1 MYFRLN
7 NVLILILFLV
17 MSTNCNN
24 SSALKEKKKVHNVP
38 EWSKHVIWY
47 QIFPERFNNGDPSND
62 PNAKRIAGDKQ
73 LPENWVISPWIGDW
87 YERADWEHELG
98 PNFRDAVFYRRYGGD
113 IQGIIDKLDYL
124 QELGIGAI
132 YLNPVFDAVSLHKYD
147 TSNYRHVDRFFGPDP
162 EGDAAIMEQEDPMNP
177 ATWQWTS
184 ADILFLE
191 LIKQVHERG
200 MKIIIDGVFN
210 HTGTDF
216 WAFKDLKQK
225 QEDSNYK
232 KWYDVIAFD
241 DPGTPEVS
249 EFDYNGW
256 WGVRDLPE
264 LREVDG
270 NLIKPVRTHIA
281 NITRRW
287 MDPDGDGDPS
297 DGVDGWRL
305 DVPEEIGKPFWEQ
318 WCGLVRKINPEAYI
332 VGEIWDEKAQGW
344 VNDSLFTAVMNYQFA
359 KAVQDYMIDRDIT
372 AVEFAD
378 RLRKVRESFPG
389 EANYVVQNLMDSHDT
404 PRLASMILN
413 PGREYDTLG
422 KPEEGFNVRRPNKTE
437 RKLQRLIAL
446 FQFTYIGAP
455 MIYYGTEAGMWGA
468 DDPDNRKPM
477 VWSDKEYEVEGTHPL
492 DVKRPA
498 DENRFDNELFEW
510 YKKLAEIRNEHEI
523 FQTGQFLQLV
533 AEPEKNIY
541 SFARHLGDQDI
552 GIVVLNNSE
561 DQQQIEIHLSD
572 FNFAN
577 DKLEDLITKQKYG
590 IEDEIL
596 KLTIEPI
603 SGMIFLAE

>member
-1 MYFRLN
+1 
-7 NVLILILFLV
+7 
-17 MSTNCNN
+17 
-24 SSALKEKKKVHNVP
+24 
-38 EWSKHVIWY
+38 
-47 QIFPERFNNGDPSND
+47 
-62 PNAKRIAGDKQ
+62 
-73 LPENWVISPWIGDW
+73 
-87 YERADWEHELG
+87 
-98 PNFRDAVFYRRYGGD
+98 
-113 IQGIIDKLDYL
+113 
-124 QELGIGAI
+124 
-132 YLNPVFDAVSLHKYD
+132 
-147 TSNYRHVDRFFGPDP
+147 
-162 EGDAAIMEQEDPMNP
+162 
-177 ATWQWTS
+177 
-184 ADILFLE
+184 
-191 LIKQVHERG
+191 
-200 MKIIIDGVFN
+200 
-210 HTGTDF
+210 
-216 WAFKDLKQK
+216 
-225 QEDSNYK
+225 
-232 KWYDVIAFD
+232 
-241 DPGTPEVS
+241 
-249 EFDYNGW
+249 
-256 WGVRDLPE
+256 LPE

-552 GIVVLNNSE
+552 GIVILNNSE

>member
-1 MYFRLN
+1 
-7 NVLILILFLV
+7 
-17 MSTNCNN
+17 
-24 SSALKEKKKVHNVP
+24 
-38 EWSKHVIWY
+38 
-47 QIFPERFNNGDPSND
+47 
-62 PNAKRIAGDKQ
+62 
-73 LPENWVISPWIGDW
+73 
-87 YERADWEHELG
+87 
-98 PNFRDAVFYRRYGGD
+98 
-113 IQGIIDKLDYL
+113 
-124 QELGIGAI
+124 
-132 YLNPVFDAVSLHKYD
+132 
-147 TSNYRHVDRFFGPDP
+147 
-162 EGDAAIMEQEDPMNP
+162 MNP